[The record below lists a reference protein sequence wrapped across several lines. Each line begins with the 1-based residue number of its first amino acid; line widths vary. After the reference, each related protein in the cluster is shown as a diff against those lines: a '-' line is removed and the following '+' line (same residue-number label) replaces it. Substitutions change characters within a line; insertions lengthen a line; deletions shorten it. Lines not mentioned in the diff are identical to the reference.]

1 MRFAKASAS
10 PRLADDEFRKFL
22 ALDSLAF
29 AYFRLLSSTRR
40 FVSSRKARGVSND
53 SNGFIVLCVCVCV
66 VVVVVVVVF
75 RRRRRKKGADA
86 QKQTPSE
93 ILTNEK
99 AFASF
104 YFKLAFWEPFFAL
117 S

>member
-1 MRFAKASAS
+1 MRFAKAS
-10 PRLADDEFRKFL
+10 PLADDVSFRKFL

-66 VVVVVVVVF
+66 VVVVVVVVVF